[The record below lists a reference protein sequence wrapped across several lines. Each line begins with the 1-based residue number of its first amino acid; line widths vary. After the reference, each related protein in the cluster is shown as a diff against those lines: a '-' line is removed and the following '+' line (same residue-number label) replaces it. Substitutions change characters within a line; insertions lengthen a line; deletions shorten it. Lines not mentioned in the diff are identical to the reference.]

1 MSIFNL
7 LVLDLRCGYSLQDK
21 HVHMSRNHPVH
32 QSHQSHVGLCKLPI
46 ENSSIMGACVE
57 EMSRQPE
64 L

>member
-1 MSIFNL
+1 MSRFNL

-21 HVHMSRNHPVH
+21 QVHMNHSVD
-32 QSHQSHVGLCKLPI
+32 QSHVGLCKLPI
-46 ENSSIMGACVE
+46 ENSSSMGACVE